1 VTEKGKYATGAAL
14 RAALEERLKQ
24 IAKTENIELQRL
36 RRQVAFDRFLARLF
50 HSEDTQWVLKGGYA
64 MELRFQVARATKDL
78 DFTVRT
84 VSTQG
89 EDAVLG
95 YLQETG
101 QRDLNDFFS
110 FRVGAPT
117 MDLDGAPYGGSR
129 YPVEAT
135 MAQHTFVKFHLDVG
149 IGDVVLDPLERIQT
163 RDWFAFAEI
172 LPASVPMIPREQQF
186 AEKLHAYTLP
196 RAGAVNSRVRDLVDM
211 VLLIQSG
218 TLDVSLV
225 AEALRR
231 TFDRRRTH
239 PIPAVL
245 EPPPLDWNTPFERL
259 AEECQLDQSVPQAF
273 VELSRF
279 YATVALAD
287 SANRIGRGD

>member
-14 RAALEERLKQ
+14 RAALEEKLRQ

-50 HSEDTQWVLKGGYA
+50 QTADTQWVLKGGYA
-64 MELRFQVARATKDL
+64 MELRFQIARATKDL
-78 DFTVRT
+78 DFTLRA

-89 EDAVLG
+89 GNAVLG

-101 QRDLNDFFS
+101 RRDLNDFFS
-110 FRVGAPT
+110 FRVGAPM
-117 MDLDGAPYGGSR
+117 MDLDGAPYGGPR
-129 YPVEAT
+129 YPVDAT
-135 MAQHTFVKFHLDVG
+135 MAQRTFAKFHIDVG
-149 IGDVVLDPLERIQT
+149 IGDVVLDPLERIRT

-196 RAGAVNSRVRDLVDM
+196 RTGTANSRVRDLVDM

-218 TLDVSLV
+218 MLDVFQT

-231 TFDRRRTH
+231 TFDRRGTH
-239 PIPAVL
+239 PIPAAL
-245 EPPPLDWNTPFERL
+245 EPPPLDWNTSFERL
-259 AEECQLDQSVPQAF
+259 ADECQLDHSASKSF
-273 VELSRF
+273 LALSKF
-279 YATVALAD
+279 YDNIVWL
-287 SANRIGRGD
+287 